1 MRTLRCLVVGVCAF
15 IAAPNMMDAQARDE
29 EEISGRDLMRTIFGP
44 NWNLFGSGG
53 LSTSGR
59 LLLQRPVGG
68 GERALK
74 RENGFN
80 LGVGAGVD
88 ILPRVGLR
96 LSYTYTSSDLAFR
109 TDNGDGSNALD
120 VDDIGKLRSH
130 AAAIE
135 VIRYMLRSRA
145 SITPYGSVGFVGAWW
160 MLGDES
166 ASVAAG
172 TGSTQFRFGAIA
184 SLGLQL
190 RLSENFSA
198 RLEAAS
204 SSVRNPFTGN
214 ESFQA
219 FGGVTVDEP
228 TRVNTT
234 DFRLSGVYYL
244 SDADADRPGWT
255 RGRRRR

>member
-1 MRTLRCLVVGVCAF
+1 MQTLRWLVVGVICAF
-15 IAAPNMMDAQARDE
+15 SAAPIPMDAQARDE
-29 EEISGRDLMRTIFGP
+29 EEISGRDVMRTIFGP

-59 LLLQRPVGG
+59 LLLQRQVGG

-74 RENGFN
+74 GENGFN
-80 LGVGAGVD
+80 LGAGAGVD
-88 ILPRVGLR
+88 VLPRVGLR

-120 VDDIGKLRSH
+120 IEDVGKLRSH
-130 AAAIE
+130 VATIE

-145 SITPYGSVGFVGAWW
+145 PITPYGSAGFVGTWW
-160 MLGDES
+160 VLDDES
-166 ASVAAG
+166 ASVTAG
-172 TGSTQFRFGAIA
+172 TGSTQRRFGAVA

-190 RLSENFSA
+190 RLSEHFSA

-234 DFRLSGVYYL
+234 DFRVSGVYYL
-244 SDADADRPGWT
+244 GDADADRFD
-255 RGRRRR
+255 GRRRRTR